1 MLYLLVC
8 NEMNSRNSMFLFQTT
23 EIIQEM
29 KKRFEDDVVRIS
41 IPRTRGSRM
50 SYTRQKT
57 TVNCEL

>member
-1 MLYLLVC
+1 
-8 NEMNSRNSMFLFQTT
+8 MFLFQTT